1 MITATF
7 KNGLTITRNSKKNF
21 GFAWYSKN
29 IYQSDT
35 GFASTKEKAKKAA
48 RSAFNG
54 VPPAIYVEIVE
65 TTTSA

>member
-7 KNGLTITRNSKKNF
+7 KNGLTITRNSKKTF
-21 GFAWYSKN
+21 PFAWYSKN

-48 RSAFNG
+48 RAAFNG
-54 VPPAIYVEIVE
+54 VPPAIYVEIIE
-65 TTTSA
+65 TNITA